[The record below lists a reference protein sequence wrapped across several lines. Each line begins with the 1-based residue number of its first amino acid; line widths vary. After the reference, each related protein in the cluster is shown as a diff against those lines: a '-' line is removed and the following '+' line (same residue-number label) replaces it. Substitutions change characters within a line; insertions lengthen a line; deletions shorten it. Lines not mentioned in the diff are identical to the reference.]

1 MGTHTAAAVVALFCM
16 ITFYEVSPCV
26 SPLFWSIIHCLWSSM
41 EIQSI
46 LITIFDNRLIA
57 CKEYP
62 YIISTAFYFTLL
74 KIYYFSQRLVSCF
87 DLFSFFTF
95 SARKLSEIQII
106 FIAIGKE
113 LWKSGI
119 SSCAYYFV
127 LFCFSNSAYII
138 FCISIL
144 VSFFLSS
151 LSCGLKK
158 LE

>member
-138 FCISIL
+138 FCINIL
-144 VSFFLSS
+144 VSFFLSFF
-151 LSCGLKK
+151 LH
-158 LE
+158 